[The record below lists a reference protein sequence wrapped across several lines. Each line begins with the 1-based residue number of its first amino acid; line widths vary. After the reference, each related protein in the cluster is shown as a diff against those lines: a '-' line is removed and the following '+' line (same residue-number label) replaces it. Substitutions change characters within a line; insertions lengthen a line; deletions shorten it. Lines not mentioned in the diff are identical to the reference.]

1 MAARKRGGARSKM
14 GRPPGTGGPPE
25 EIRRNRVVVM
35 VRDAELAALHRL
47 ADARG
52 LPLGT
57 VAYELFS
64 KALRRA
70 K

>member
-1 MAARKRGGARSKM
+1 M
-14 GRPPGTGGPPE
+14 GRPPAPPE
-25 EIRRNRVVVM
+25 ELRRNRVVVM
-35 VRDAELAALHRL
+35 VRDDELAALHRI

-57 VAYELFS
+57 VAYEVLA

>member
-1 MAARKRGGARSKM
+1 
-14 GRPPGTGGPPE
+14 
-25 EIRRNRVVVM
+25 M

-57 VAYELFS
+57 VAYELLS
-64 KALRRA
+64 KGLRRA

>member
-1 MAARKRGGARSKM
+1 MSARKSGGARRM

-25 EIRRNRVVVM
+25 KVRRNRVVVM
-35 VRDAELAALHRL
+35 VRDAELAALQRL
-47 ADARG
+47 SEERG

-57 VAYELFS
+57 VAYELLS

>member
-1 MAARKRGGARSKM
+1 M

-25 EIRRNRVVVM
+25 QVRRNRVVVM
-35 VRDAELAALHRL
+35 VRDGELAALHRL

-57 VAYELFS
+57 IAYELLS
-64 KALRRA
+64 KSLRRA

>member
-1 MAARKRGGARSKM
+1 M
-14 GRPPGTGGPPE
+14 GRPPAPPE
-25 EIRRNRVVVM
+25 SVRRNRVVVM
-35 VRDAELAALHRL
+35 VRDDELAALHRL

-52 LPLGT
+52 MPLGS
-57 VAYELFS
+57 VAYELLE